1 MSILVQL
8 FSYRYFIF
16 SSIKTEFKARFIRS
30 KLGALWAILNPLAQ
44 VLIYTIILSSVLSAK
59 IPGINMQNAYA
70 IYLISGIICWSLFAD
85 ILGKSINIFVENANL
100 IKKIPFP
107 KIALLIIHTGVSVIN
122 NFILLFI
129 AAIIFVFISDVHIF
143 GLAWLLLPFTLTVA
157 LAFSLGLILGI
168 INVFIRDVGQIMSI
182 FLQLWF
188 WVTPIV
194 YTVNIIPDS
203 FRFIVDLN
211 PLTALL
217 NSYRSIILYGQIPT
231 FDTFAYPLIL
241 TVALSIIAYRIYT
254 KAIDE
259 MADLL

>member
-1 MSILVQL
+1 MSILSQL

-16 SSIKTEFKARFIRS
+16 SSIKTEFKAKFIRS
-30 KLGALWAILNPLAQ
+30 KLGAAWTILNPLAQ

-59 IPGINMQNAYA
+59 IPGISVKNAYA

-107 KIALLIIHTGVSVIN
+107 KVSLLIIHTGVSVIN
-122 NFILLFI
+122 NFILLAI
-129 AAIIFVFISDVHIF
+129 AFIIFALIGDVNLASFI
-143 GLAWLLLPFTLTVA
+143 WLLMPFALTVA
-157 LAFSLGLILGI
+157 FAFSLGLILGI
-168 INVFIRDVGQIMSI
+168 VNVFIRDVGQVMSI

-188 WVTPIV
+188 WLTPIV

-211 PLTALL
+211 PLTSLL
-217 NSYRSIILYGQIPT
+217 DAYRSIILYGQMPT
-231 FDTFAYPLIL
+231 LDTFAYPLIL
-241 TVALSIIAYRIYT
+241 TVFLSLIAYRIYN
-254 KAIDE
+254 KAVDE